1 MPSAGKPEA
10 RRWVLIAAILGS
22 SMAFIDATAMNFI
35 LPVLQGDLHA
45 TVAEVQW
52 VIEAYQLF
60 LAALILL
67 GGALGDRFGR
77 RKVFAA
83 GVFVFALASAA
94 CGLAPSAGFLIA
106 ARAVQGV
113 GGALLTPG
121 SLALITGA
129 YDDTERG
136 AAIGSWSAFSA
147 LTSAAGPVLGGW
159 LAQHFSWRAIFFL
172 NAPIEIG
179 RAHV

>member
-1 MPSAGKPEA
+1 MGVVRPSRQPDV
-10 RRWVLIAAILGS
+10 RRWMLIAAVLGS
-22 SMAFIDATAMNFI
+22 SMAFIDATAVNVI
-35 LPVLQGDLHA
+35 LPVLQNDLRA

-83 GVFVFALASAA
+83 GVFLFAVASAV
-94 CGLAPSAGFLIA
+94 CGFAPSAVFLIC
-106 ARAVQGV
+106 ARALQGI

-121 SLALITGA
+121 SLALTAGA
-129 YDDTERG
+129 YQDPEGG
-136 AAIGSWSAFSA
+136 AAIGRWPAFS
-147 LTSAAGPVLGGW
+147 
-159 LAQHFSWRAIFFL
+159 
-172 NAPIEIG
+172 
-179 RAHV
+179 

>member
-1 MPSAGKPEA
+1 MRQHDA
-10 RRWVLIAAILGS
+10 RRWVLIAGVLGS
-22 SMAFIDATAMNFI
+22 SMAFIDATAVNVI
-35 LPVLQGDLHA
+35 LPVLQNDLRA

-77 RKVFAA
+77 RRVFAA
-83 GVFVFALASAA
+83 GVFIFAVASAA
-94 CGLAPSAGFLIA
+94 CGFAPSAVFLIG
-106 ARAVQGV
+106 ARAVQGI

-129 YDDTERG
+129 YEDTERG

-147 LTSAAGPVLGGW
+147 PSSSSTRPSPRRCSRSACCA
-159 LAQHFSWRAIFFL
+159 
-172 NAPIEIG
+172 
-179 RAHV
+179 